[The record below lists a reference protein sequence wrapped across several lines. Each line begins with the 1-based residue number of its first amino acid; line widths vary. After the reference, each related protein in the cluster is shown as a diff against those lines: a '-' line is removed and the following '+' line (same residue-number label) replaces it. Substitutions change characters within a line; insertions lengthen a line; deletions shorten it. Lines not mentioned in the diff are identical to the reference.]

1 MVFSYYLLMKKTQ
14 KVLDCIAFI
23 EWQKMTCDELA
34 RLLSEIEDLKWS
46 DYEDSKEQDLDMYD
60 ACRDATLE
68 QL

>member
-1 MVFSYYLLMKKTQ
+1 
-14 KVLDCIAFI
+14 
-23 EWQKMTCDELA
+23 MTCDELA

-68 QL
+68 